1 MRRLV
6 ATVFAGC
13 LIVSFGRYT
22 LVLVRKVVCGNQV
35 SHTKMSAQLKD
46 MVSVDFEVFGRV
58 QGVFFRKYTVD
69 EAKKVG
75 VKGWIMNTPKG
86 TVLGRIEGE
95 VKKVEHMKKWLQTT
109 GSPSSKIEKAEF
121 RNEAPIRQY
130 SFASFT
136 VKH

>member
-13 LIVSFGRYT
+13 LLVSFGRYT
-22 LVLVRKVVCGNQV
+22 LVLVRKVVCGNQI

-95 VKKVEHMKKWLQTT
+95 VKKVEHMKKWLQET
-109 GSPSSKIEKAEF
+109 GSPMAKVEKVEFKNEVKITSCSNNDFKLK
-121 RNEAPIRQY
+121 N
-130 SFASFT
+130 
-136 VKH
+136 